1 MGPARAIRQVTKRRV
16 RLGRTG
22 LTVSTL
28 CFGTGYMGGS
38 VASGARLL
46 TRAYDLGITF
56 WDASDDYGTHPHVA
70 QALREVGR
78 DGVVVATKTYASTAV
93 GARRA
98 LTKALRE
105 LGVET
110 VDIFL
115 LHAVDSHGELEAKL
129 PALEALTRAKA
140 EGLVRAVGVSS
151 HSREVLARLL
161 KLPEV
166 DVALVVVNQ
175 TGAWDEGCLSCRVDG
190 GGAAALPGWS
200 RRVRHEGARQRPD
213 DGTECSGSGAA
224 LRFRLPVRSRDLRRH
239 HLRSGARGGRRDLA
253 ARKAIC
259 QALATFRCRNDDRFQ
274 PWMRGGASG
283 QGPGVHFC
291 ISSTSSTA
299 GARAVHGPAR
309 PSTSRLLAM
318 TPNPTQRCIPLSPW
332 NRHRRSP

>member
-1 MGPARAIRQVTKRRV
+1 
-16 RLGRTG
+16 
-22 LTVSTL
+22 
-28 CFGTGYMGGS
+28 MGGS
-38 VASGARLL
+38 VAAGARLL

-129 PALEALTRAKA
+129 PALEAMTRAKA

-161 KLPEV
+161 ELSEV
-166 DVALVVVNQ
+166 DVALVVVNR
-175 TGAWDEGCLSCRVDG
+175 TGAWVKDASPAELTAVGQPLY
-190 GGAAALPGWS
+190 
-200 RRVRHEGARQRPD
+200 
-213 DGTECSGSGAA
+213 
-224 LRFRLPVRSRDLRRH
+224 
-239 HLRSGARGGRRDLA
+239 RSGRGGDGLKGLGDRPVTGTPAVGSAPGLA
-253 ARKAIC
+253 FH
-259 QALATFRCRNDDRFQ
+259 L
-274 PWMRGGASG
+274 PHAS
-283 QGPGVHFC
+283 PGIV
-291 ISSTSSTA
+291 
-299 GARAVHGPAR
+299 
-309 PSTSRLLAM
+309 
-318 TPNPTQRCIPLSPW
+318 
-332 NRHRRSP
+332 